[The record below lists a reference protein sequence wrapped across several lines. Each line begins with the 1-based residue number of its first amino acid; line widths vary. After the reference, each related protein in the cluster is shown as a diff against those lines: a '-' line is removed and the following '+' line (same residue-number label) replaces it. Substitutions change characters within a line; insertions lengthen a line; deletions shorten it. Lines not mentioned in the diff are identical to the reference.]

1 MNLIYI
7 KNTIEILN
15 NILESDTFPLMS
27 GYYTVIKNLYSYC
40 QRATNYGENKRWQT
54 IPCSVQH
61 MEEAG

>member
-1 MNLIYI
+1 MTF
-7 KNTIEILN
+7 KE
-15 NILESDTFPLMS
+15 LEALMVKH
-27 GYYTVIKNLYSYC
+27 GAVIRKIQWKSFC